1 MRGRIASF
9 RPAFAGLFYVLRT
22 QPNAWLHAVITVI
35 VLALSFWT
43 QIGRT
48 EWVLI
53 LLTIALVWLAEFFN
67 TALEVVIDLVT
78 VEEHPLAKIGK
89 DIGAAAVVIAAA
101 IALVV
106 GLLVLWPPVVE
117 RLRLGT

>member
-1 MRGRIASF
+1 
-9 RPAFAGLFYVLRT
+9 
-22 QPNAWLHAVITVI
+22 VITVI

-48 EWVLI
+48 EWALI